1 MEPSCL
7 TMLRKIM
14 FGGERASVEHVKRR
28 LRQSEKEDCFICT
41 ASESTVFATYHPV
54 DVIEEDTLSV
64 PIGKPVSNTEVFIM
78 NSAGRIQPAGIA
90 GELCVSGE
98 GLVEGYYNRP
108 ELTEEKFVKHPFK
121 EGERMYKTGDL
132 ARWLP
137 NGDIEFIGRI
147 DHQVKIRGQ
156 RIELGEIEHQLQSHD
171 QIQECIVLAVDQGA
185 GDKLLCAYV
194 VGHREISS
202 RELREHTAKDL
213 PAYMIP
219 SVFIQLDELPLTGN
233 GKIDRRA
240 LPMPDVT
247 AANAVSYTAPRN
259 ETEQKLADIW
269 AEVLQMER
277 VGVHDQFFEIEYSL
291 AGMKLLA
298 LSRRHSACS
307 LP

>member
-1 MEPSCL
+1 MYGP
-7 TMLRKIM
+7 
-14 FGGERASVEHVKRR
+14 
-28 LRQSEKEDCFICT
+28 
-41 ASESTVFATYHPV
+41 SESTVFATYHPV

-185 GDKLLCAYV
+185 GDKLLCAYF
-194 VGHREISS
+194 VG
-202 RELREHTAKDL
+202 LRK
-213 PAYMIP
+213 
-219 SVFIQLDELPLTGN
+219 
-233 GKIDRRA
+233 
-240 LPMPDVT
+240 
-247 AANAVSYTAPRN
+247 
-259 ETEQKLADIW
+259 
-269 AEVLQMER
+269 
-277 VGVHDQFFEIEYSL
+277 
-291 AGMKLLA
+291 
-298 LSRRHSACS
+298 S
-307 LP
+307 LPGAEGAYGEGSSGLYDSVRLYSIG